1 MGSGNPIIS
10 LIGALMW
17 VVVILVLAYWC
28 SRYLG
33 KRYGGGT
40 SGKYL
45 RVIDRVQVGADR
57 YLLLVKLQEH
67 TYLVGVSP
75 AGVQLLS
82 EPEDFFWEPE
92 EEAQSQSGAAPGFQ
106 ELLKAYGSLR
116 EKKKERNTKY

>member
-1 MGSGNPIIS
+1 MWNENPVVS

-33 KRYGGGT
+33 KRYGGSV
-40 SGKYL
+40 SGRYL
-45 RVIDRVQVGADR
+45 KIIDRVQVGADR

-82 EPEDFFWEPE
+82 EPADVLLELEDEVPAE
-92 EEAQSQSGAAPGFQ
+92 SSAAPGFQ
-106 ELLKAYGSLR
+106 ELLKACGSFR
-116 EKKKERNTKY
+116 EKKKGEKH

>member
-1 MGSGNPIIS
+1 MGSGNPVIS
-10 LIGALMW
+10 LIAALMW
-17 VVVILVLAYWC
+17 VVVILALAYWC

-33 KRYGGGT
+33 KRYGGSV

-45 RVIDRVQVGADR
+45 KVLDRVQVGADR
-57 YLLLVKLQEH
+57 YLLLIRLQEH

-82 EPEDFFWEPE
+82 EPADFVRDPE
-92 EEAQSQSGAAPGFQ
+92 EEEERENVAAPGFQ

-116 EKKKERNTKY
+116 EKKKGEKH

>member
-17 VVVILVLAYWC
+17 IVVILALAYWC

-33 KRYGGGT
+33 KRYGGGV

-45 RVIDRVQVGADR
+45 KVIDRVQVGADR
-57 YLLLVKLQEH
+57 YLLLVKLEEH
-67 TYLVGVSP
+67 TYLIGVSP

-82 EPEDFFWEPE
+82 EPADFVWEPE
-92 EEAQSQSGAAPGFQ
+92 EEQSQSGAAPGFQ
-106 ELLKAYGSLR
+106 ELLKTYASLR
-116 EKKKERNTKY
+116 EKKKGEKH

>member
-17 VVVILVLAYWC
+17 IVVILVLAYWC

-33 KRYGGGT
+33 KRYGGSVSGT
-40 SGKYL
+40 YL
-45 RVIDRVQVGADR
+45 KIIDRVQVGADR
-57 YLLLVKLQEH
+57 YLLLVKLEEH
-67 TYLVGVSP
+67 TYLIGVSP

-82 EPEDFFWEPE
+82 EPADFVWEPE
-92 EEAQSQSGAAPGFQ
+92 EDGQSQNGAAPGFQ

-116 EKKKERNTKY
+116 EKKKGEKH

>member
-17 VVVILVLAYWC
+17 IVVILVLAYWC

-33 KRYGGGT
+33 KRYGGSVSGT
-40 SGKYL
+40 YL
-45 RVIDRVQVGADR
+45 KIIDRVQVGADR
-57 YLLLVKLQEH
+57 YLLLVKLEEH
-67 TYLVGVSP
+67 TYLIGVSP

-82 EPEDFFWEPE
+82 EPADFVWEPE
-92 EEAQSQSGAAPGFQ
+92 EEGQNQNAAPGFQ

-116 EKKKERNTKY
+116 EKKKGEKH